1 MLSYDSTSM
10 LEMFSLNVPM
20 MCFWYGGLE
29 HIVPDAMPYYE
40 LLRNAGIL
48 LDSPEAAAAA
58 VASQWADVDQWW
70 QSAKVQQVRS
80 VFGARYARR
89 AHRPVRTL
97 KRLLLAGTMTH
108 AGGTP

>member
-29 HIVPDAMPYYE
+29 LVVPDAMPYDE
-40 LLRNAGIL
+40 LLRNAAIL

-97 KRLLLAGTMTH
+97 KRPLHAGTMTH